1 MDPAHAWQAR
11 EWLAHLSRPQLRYD
25 SPLVMC
31 SLVARHLPRL
41 IPVLTVLLLACAS
54 HAAGQSA
61 AADAASTLRVQA
73 PELPEV
79 MARDDQGHATMR
91 AVRLTGPLK
100 VDGRLDEAIYSTVR
114 GATDFTQLEPV
125 PWTRATEQ
133 TVVWLFYDDD
143 AIYFAARCLDSQPGR
158 SLATDMRRDSAGVV
172 GGDYVGFILD
182 TLHDRRSG
190 VLINVSPIGGRRDGL
205 VTEEKNFNVDWNGVF
220 QSATAQ
226 FEQGWAAEIRIPF
239 RTLRYRQG
247 ENQVWG
253 FNVHRV
259 TRWKNEKS
267 FLMPMKGLTAGGALM
282 RLSMAADVVG
292 IEVPPPG
299 KNIEIKPYAVST
311 LTDVARPQA
320 STSTNGDVGV
330 DAKIG
335 VAEGLTADLTYN
347 TDFAQVE
354 ADEQQI
360 NLTRFSLFFPE
371 KREFFIEN
379 AGLFAFA
386 NATGS
391 GSLTPLLF
399 YSRRIGLDGN
409 RIVPLQAGGRL
420 SGRAG
425 HFTLGALGIRTEAAN
440 GAPATTFSVL
450 RMQRDIFKRSSL
462 GAIVTNRSHTQ
473 TGPGS
478 NQAYGADTALAFF
491 TNLTASAYWAQT
503 RTGGNT
509 SGATSY
515 RAQTLYDSDRYGFQ
529 AERLYIGE
537 RFNPQVGFV
546 SRPNMQ
552 RNFLEARFSP
562 RPKGRFVR
570 KYWLTANY
578 DRIASAAGRLESRT
592 AHADFETE
600 YHSGDRLGLY
610 YDRRYEFLPA
620 PFRVATG
627 VTLPV
632 GGYPFDN
639 VRASYGFGQQRVVA
653 GTVFAE
659 RGSFY
664 SGDKTTVGVSGG
676 RLAISSLL
684 SVSPSVTVN
693 HVTLPEGTF
702 TNKLVAARVV
712 FTATPLM
719 FTSALIQY
727 NSASNSLSA
736 NVRFRWEYQPGSEMF
751 IVYNEDRDPRLGGF
765 PALLNRGIIFKI
777 NRLFRF

>member
-1 MDPAHAWQAR
+1 MGI
-11 EWLAHLSRPQLRYD
+11 
-25 SPLVMC
+25 LVC
-31 SLVARHLPRL
+31 AIPFA
-41 IPVLTVLLLACAS
+41 PVLSAQEAGKAS
-54 HAAGQSA
+54 
-61 AADAASTLRVQA
+61 VPP

-91 AVRLTGPLK
+91 AVRLTRPLK
-100 VDGRLDEAIYSTVR
+100 VDGRLDEEVYATVR

-125 PWTRATEQ
+125 PWTRAIEQ
-133 TVVWLFYDDD
+133 TVVWLFYDDE
-143 AIYFAARCLDSQPGR
+143 AIYFSARCIDSQPGR
-158 SLATDMRRDSAGVV
+158 SLATDMRRDSSGVV

-182 TLHDRRSG
+182 TLHDHRSG

-220 QSATAQ
+220 QSATGQ
-226 FEQGWAAEIRIPF
+226 FAEGWAAEIRIPF

-259 TRWKNEKS
+259 VRWKNEKS
-267 FLMPMKGLTAGGALM
+267 FLMPMTGLTAGGALM
-282 RLSMAADVVG
+282 RVSMAADVVG

-299 KNIEIKPYAVST
+299 KNVEIKPYAVST
-311 LTDVARPQA
+311 LTDVARPSA
-320 STSTNGDVGV
+320 STRGDGDVGV
-330 DAKIG
+330 DAKVG

-409 RIVPLQAGGRL
+409 RIVPLQVGGRL
-420 SGRAG
+420 SGRTG
-425 HFTLGALGIRTEAAN
+425 GFTLGGLGIRTEAAN

-450 RMQRDIFKRSSL
+450 RMQRDVLKRSSL
-462 GAIVTNRSHTQ
+462 GAIVTHRSHAQ
-473 TGPGS
+473 AGPGS
-478 NQAYGADTALAFF
+478 NQAYGADAALAFF

-503 RTGGNT
+503 RTDGET
-509 SGATSY
+509 SGSTSY
-515 RAQTLYDSDRYGFQ
+515 RAQMLYDSDRYGLQ
-529 AERLYIGE
+529 AEHLFIGE

-552 RNFLEARFSP
+552 RNFLDARFSP
-562 RPKGRFVR
+562 RPKSDRLVR
-570 KYWLTANY
+570 KYWWTASY

-592 AHADFETE
+592 IHADFETE
-600 YHSGDRLGLY
+600 YHSGDRLGIS

-620 PFRVATG
+620 PFRIAPG
-627 VTLPV
+627 VTVPV

-639 VRASYGFGQQRVVA
+639 IRASYGFGQQRVVA
-653 GTVFAE
+653 GTVFVE

-664 SGDKTTVGVSGG
+664 SGEKTTFGVSGG
-676 RLAISSLL
+676 RVALSSLL
-684 SVSPSVTVN
+684 SVSPSCSIN
-693 HVTLPEGTF
+693 QVTLPEGAF
-702 TNKLVAARVV
+702 TNRLVAARVV

-727 NSASNSLSA
+727 NSAANSLSA

-751 IVYNEDRDPRLGGF
+751 IVYNEERDPRLGGF
-765 PALLNRGIIFKI
+765 PALLNRGLIVKI

>member
-1 MDPAHAWQAR
+1 MVRPR
-11 EWLAHLSRPQLRYD
+11 VMSVLAG
-25 SPLVMC
+25 
-31 SLVARHLPRL
+31 
-41 IPVLTVLLLACAS
+41 LLLAWAGETPGQNITAPVGT
-54 HAAGQSA
+54 AATATTVHVSPPA
-61 AADAASTLRVQA
+61 
-73 PELPEV
+73 LPEV
-79 MARDDQGHATMR
+79 MARDGEGHATMR
-91 AVRLTGPLK
+91 AVRLTVPIK
-100 VDGRLDEAIYSTVR
+100 VDGRLDEEVYTAVH

-133 TVVWLFYDDD
+133 TFVWLFYDDD
-143 AIYFAARCLDSQPGR
+143 AIYFAARCLDSQPGK
-158 SLATDMRRDSAGVV
+158 SLTTDMRRDSSGVV
-172 GGDYVGFILD
+172 GGDYVGFVLD

-220 QSATAQ
+220 QSATAP
-226 FEQGWAAEIRIPF
+226 FDGGWVAEIRIPF

-247 ENQVWG
+247 DGQVWG

-259 TRWKNEKS
+259 VRWKNEKS

-299 KNIEIKPYAVST
+299 KNIEIKPYGVST
-311 LTDVARPQA
+311 LTDVARPTA
-320 STSTNGDVGV
+320 STKVSGDVGV

-391 GSLTPLLF
+391 SSLTPLLF

-409 RIVPLQAGGRL
+409 RIVPLRAGGRL

-425 HFTLGALGIRTEAAN
+425 RFTLGGLGITTEPAN

-450 RMQRDIFKRSSL
+450 RVQRDILRRSSL
-462 GAIVTNRSHTQ
+462 GAIVTNRSRAQ

-478 NQAYGADTALAFF
+478 NQAYGADAALAFF

-503 RTGGNT
+503 RTDGET
-509 SGATSY
+509 SGAKSY
-515 RAQTLYDSDRYGFQ
+515 RAQMLYDSDRYGLQ
-529 AERLYIGE
+529 AEHLFIGE
-537 RFNPQVGFV
+537 RFSPQVGFV
-546 SRPNMQ
+546 SRPNMR
-552 RNFLEARFSP
+552 RNFLDARFSP
-562 RPKGRFVR
+562 RTKGRRAVR
-570 KYWLTANY
+570 KYWWTGNY
-578 DRIASAAGRLESRT
+578 DRIASASGRLESRT
-592 AHADFETE
+592 VHADFESE
-600 YHSGDRLGLY
+600 YHSGDRLGVY
-610 YDRRYEFLPA
+610 YDRHYEFLPA
-620 PFRVATG
+620 PFRIATG

-632 GGYPFDN
+632 GGYAFDN
-639 VRASYGFGQQRVVA
+639 VRGSYAFGQQRVVA
-653 GTVFAE
+653 GTVFVE

-664 SGDKTTVGVSGG
+664 SGDKTTIGVSGG
-676 RLAISSLL
+676 RVAISPLL
-684 SVSPSVTVN
+684 SVSPGVSVN
-693 HVTLPEGTF
+693 HVTLPQGTF
-702 TNKLVAARVV
+702 TNRLVTTRVV
-712 FTATPLM
+712 YTVTPLM

-727 NSASNSLSA
+727 NSASNSLTA

-751 IVYNEDRDPRLGGF
+751 IVYNEERDPRLGGF
-765 PALLNRGIIFKI
+765 PALLNRGIIVKI